1 MAGNL
6 FSLEVNDPAVIDQ
19 MDSFLRKGG
28 FLRVLMYNYSLDG
41 VLSSK
46 FFRNLAVRLKNGC
59 HITVQTKEMPNRIE
73 FNGCRQRCNLF
84 VFDVQNYRLETE
96 ANWSKGNIGIKNSEI
111 AKTYVEIIEKESQA
125 SDVRNLDLSDL
136 FELKK

>member
-1 MAGNL
+1 
-6 FSLEVNDPAVIDQ
+6 
-19 MDSFLRKGG
+19 
-28 FLRVLMYNYSLDG
+28 
-41 VLSSK
+41 
-46 FFRNLAVRLKNGC
+46 
-59 HITVQTKEMPNRIE
+59 MPNRIE

-125 SDVRNLDLSDL
+125 SDVRNLDLLDL